1 MKRYEVQN
9 RNFIHCMIDE
19 IGEVLVDYWLRL
31 VTDIWDE
38 SLRSISFWRSTL
50 VTKDKIGQNLPN
62 LGFSINYLT
71 SYWIC
76 LSTSSKPIS
85 TYTQANKLFS
95 SKNDRCF
102 LRETVILN
110 IIPVPNDF
118 PSNEVYV
125 SWWWRTNET
134 FTFRRNSRW
143 LRGKKI
149 GSKSRTVILYNFLS
163 NGFSSRFDFQMNL
176 MNIRKELVN
185 IQTKYHLLR

>member
-1 MKRYEVQN
+1 
-9 RNFIHCMIDE
+9 MINE
-19 IGEVLVDYWLRL
+19 LGEFLVDFWLRL
-31 VTDIWDE
+31 VIDIWDE
-38 SLRSISFWRSTL
+38 SVRSISFWRSTL
-50 VTKDKIGQNLPN
+50 VTEDKIGQNLPN

-71 SYWIC
+71 SYWIF

-118 PSNEVYV
+118 PSNEVHV

-143 LRGKKI
+143 LRGKKT
-149 GSKSRTVILYNFLS
+149 GSKSRTVIVNIVMS
-163 NGFSSRFDFQMNL
+163 NHFSSRFDFQMNL
-176 MNIRKELVN
+176 MNIRKGLVN